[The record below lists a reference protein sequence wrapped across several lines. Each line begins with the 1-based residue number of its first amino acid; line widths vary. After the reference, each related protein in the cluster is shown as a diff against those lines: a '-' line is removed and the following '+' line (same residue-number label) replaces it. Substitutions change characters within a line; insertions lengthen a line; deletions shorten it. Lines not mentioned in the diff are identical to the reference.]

1 VTRGRELDLAQNE
14 DTRVATDLLEQF
26 RRLSFHFL
34 DFVSLGGMFLLD
46 DFGFRHDSLLSYDRA
61 VTRRL
66 SARVETRN
74 IAHRRGTISEFAFGH
89 GD

>member
-1 VTRGRELDLAQNE
+1 VTRRRELDLAENE

-26 RRLSFHFL
+26 RRLSFHLL
-34 DFVSLGGMFLLD
+34 DFVSLGAMFLLD
-46 DFGFRHDSLLSYDRA
+46 DFGFRHDSLLSHDRA

-66 SARVETRN
+66 SALVEARN
-74 IAHRRGTISEFAFGH
+74 TAHRLVTISEFAFGH